1 MDAMPAQIE
10 TKRCTP
16 ATGAQPRH
24 ELGTDNTKNVEPFGL
39 RAAWLHSANQM
50 EIRRLAKLHERI
62 ERKKAALAV
71 LVGERHTIMR
81 RCIRRMRRAG
91 GKH

>member
-1 MDAMPAQIE
+1 MPAQFE
-10 TKRCTP
+10 TNFCTP
-16 ATGAQPRH
+16 ATGVQPHH
-24 ELGTDNTKNVEPFGL
+24 EMSTDDTTTTEPFGL
-39 RAAWLHSANQM
+39 RAAWLHFANKI
-50 EIRRLAKLHERI
+50 EIRRLAKLHMRI

-71 LVGERHTIMR
+71 LVGERQTIMR

>member
-1 MDAMPAQIE
+1 MS
-10 TKRCTP
+10 
-16 ATGAQPRH
+16 
-24 ELGTDNTKNVEPFGL
+24 TDTTANAEPFGL
-39 RAAWLHSANQM
+39 RAPWLHFADHM
-50 EIRRLAKLHERI
+50 EIRRLAKLHMRI
-62 ERKKAALAV
+62 ERKKAALAE